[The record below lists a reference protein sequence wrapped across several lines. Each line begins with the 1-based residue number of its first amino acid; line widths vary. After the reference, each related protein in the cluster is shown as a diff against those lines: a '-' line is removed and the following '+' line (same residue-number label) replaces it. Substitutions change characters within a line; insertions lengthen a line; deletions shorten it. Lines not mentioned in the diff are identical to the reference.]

1 MERGLMLLTS
11 IHYRSRLSDAVN
23 EVQSM
28 TDLQDRIVKAKGQ
41 LPDITPTPPAF
52 QNQATAHDLK
62 ARLNWGE
69 PGLTVLD
76 VRDHAAYLDCRIMG
90 AMNVPSEDL
99 QTVEKEMH
107 LSPKRDIYI
116 YGATDAETASA
127 ANALRQAGFE
137 HVAELQGGLSAWQEI
152 SGSVEGAATST
163 SPDGADAYNVGAR
176 LKEFA
181 QEKSKEER
189 MK

>member
-1 MERGLMLLTS
+1 LNDSVTIQRNAP
-11 IHYRSRLSDAVN
+11 DAVKK
-23 EVQSM
+23 VKPM
-28 TDLQDRIVKAKGQ
+28 TDLQDTISNTKDR
-41 LPDITPTPPAF
+41 LPNITPTPPGF

-69 PGLTVLD
+69 PALTILD
-76 VRDHAAYLDCRIMG
+76 VRDREAYLNCRIMG
-90 AMNVPSEDL
+90 AMNVPPQDL
-99 QTVEKEMH
+99 QTIEKEMH
-107 LSPKRDIYI
+107 LSAKRDVYL

-127 ANALRQAGFE
+127 AAALRQAGFE
-137 HVAELQGGLSAWQEI
+137 HVAELKGGLTAWKEI
-152 SGSVEGAATST
+152 NGSVEGTET
-163 SPDGADAYNVGAR
+163 NISPDGADAYNVGAR

>member
-1 MERGLMLLTS
+1 
-11 IHYRSRLSDAVN
+11 
-23 EVQSM
+23 M
-28 TDLQDRIVKAKGQ
+28 TDLQDTIVKAKGQ
-41 LPDITPTPPAF
+41 LPDIIPTPPAF

-76 VRDHAAYLDCRIMG
+76 VRDRAAYLDCRIMG
-90 AMNVPSEDL
+90 AMNVPPEAL

-107 LSPKRDIYI
+107 LSPQRDIYL
-116 YGATDAETASA
+116 YGATDAETTSA

-137 HVAELQGGLSAWQEI
+137 HVAELKGGLSAWQEI
-152 SGSVEGAATST
+152 NGSIEGTATNT
-163 SPDGADAYNVGAR
+163 PPDGADAYNVGAR

>member
-1 MERGLMLLTS
+1 M
-11 IHYRSRLSDAVN
+11 A
-23 EVQSM
+23 
-28 TDLQDRIVKAKGQ
+28 DLQDTIVKAKDQ
-41 LPDITPTPPAF
+41 LPNITPAPPAF

-69 PGLTVLD
+69 PGLTILD
-76 VRDHAAYLDCRIMG
+76 VRDRAAYLDCRIMG
-90 AMNVPSEDL
+90 AMNVPPEDL
-99 QTVEKEMH
+99 QTAEKEMH
-107 LSPKRDIYI
+107 LSPKRDIYL

-127 ANALRQAGFE
+127 ANTLRQAGFE
-137 HVAELQGGLSAWQEI
+137 HVAELKGGLSAWQEI
-152 SGSVEGAATST
+152 NGSVEGAATNT
-163 SPDGADAYNVGAR
+163 SPDGSDAYNVGAR